1 MRFATKAIHSG
12 QEPDPETG
20 AVVPPIYQT
29 STYAQQ
35 GIGQNK
41 GYDYARTKNPTRDRL
56 EANLAALEEGQF
68 GLCFSSGMAATTTV
82 LHLLTASDH
91 VLASDDLYGGTHRV
105 LTQVLQRSW
114 GLACDFVN
122 TSELAAV
129 RAAWRPETK
138 LVWLET
144 PTNPLLKITDIAA
157 VAALARSRGALC
169 CVDNTFSSPYFQRP
183 LTLGADLVMHS
194 TTKYLAG
201 HSDLVGGAVL
211 TSNTEVYERLK
222 FLQNAMGAVPGPF
235 DCWLTLRSVKTLAVR
250 MEAHQRGALRIVEAL
265 RKHPAV
271 EKVYYPGL
279 PEHPGHDIARRQMS
293 GFGGMVSIVV
303 RGDFEATKRVAA
315 AVRLFA
321 LGESLG
327 GVESLVCHPV
337 TMTHGAIPKA
347 HRDRIGITDNLLRL
361 SVGIEDPEDLV
372 DDLTQALNAAY
383 TSSVSGVK

>member
-1 MRFATKAIHSG
+1 MRFATKAIHTG

-20 AVVPPIYQT
+20 AIVPPIYQT

-35 GIGQNK
+35 GIGRHK

-56 EANLAALEEGQF
+56 EANLAALEEGAY
-68 GLCFSSGMAATTTV
+68 GICFSSGMAATTTV
-82 LHLLTASDH
+82 LHLLSASDH
-91 VLASDDLYGGTHRV
+91 VLASDDLYGGTHRL

-122 TSELAAV
+122 TSDLDAV

-138 LVWLET
+138 LVWVET
-144 PTNPLLKITDIAA
+144 PTNPLLKISDIAA

-169 CVDNTFSSPYFQRP
+169 AVDNTFMSPYFQRP

-194 TTKYLAG
+194 TTKYLGG
-201 HSDLVGGAVL
+201 HSDLVGGAVV
-211 TSNTEVYERLK
+211 TSNSEVCERLK
-222 FLQNAMGAVPGPF
+222 FLQNAIGAVPGPF

-250 MEAHQRGALRIVEAL
+250 MEAHQRGAERIVELL
-265 RKHPAV
+265 RAHPAV
-271 EKVYYPGL
+271 AKVYYPGL
-279 PEHPGHDIARRQMS
+279 PDHPGHDIARRQMT
-293 GFGGMVSIVV
+293 GFGGMVSFVV
-303 RGDFEATKRVAA
+303 RGDFEATKRIAA
-315 AVRLFA
+315 ATRLFA

-337 TMTHGAIPKA
+337 SMTHGSIPKA

-361 SVGIEDPEDLV
+361 SVGIEDPDDLV
-372 DDLTQALNAAY
+372 DDLTQALNVAIPTRA
-383 TSSVSGVK
+383 